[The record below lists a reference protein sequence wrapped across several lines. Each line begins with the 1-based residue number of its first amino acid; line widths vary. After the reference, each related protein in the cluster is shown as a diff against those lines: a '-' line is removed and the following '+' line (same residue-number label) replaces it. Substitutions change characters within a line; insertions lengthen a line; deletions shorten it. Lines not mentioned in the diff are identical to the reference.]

1 MVFFRNEKSGN
12 PFNKIQTIPAGKK
25 EKSVEPAPEG
35 AGQFRDEN
43 ANKYNVQTLSDI
55 ARGMQYCVNSASEIV
70 EKHYI
75 DMFSRYFD
83 DEGNPYVQTF
93 NMSNGYKIE
102 VPVFLMMGYNSM
114 NMEEMTVKLLI
125 SLKEMKQKTHMFS
138 GDEDEEDGGEEARNL
153 ATSRTSF
160 TVALASEN
168 EDGTPGSQNVT
179 IEMKFKAGDPPEAV
193 SRVVETFA
201 NTVIPEKAG
210 TDEEEMN

>member
-1 MVFFRNEKSGN
+1 MAFFRNERNSTLY
-12 PFNKIQTIPAGKK
+12 NKNQEVNSSKK
-25 EKSVEPAPEG
+25 KPSSEPEPSEE
-35 AGQFRDEN
+35 GQFQDEN

-55 ARGMQYCVNSASEIV
+55 ARGMQYCVNSASEVV

-83 DEGNPYVQTF
+83 ENGDPYIQTF
-93 NMSNGYKIE
+93 NMPNGYKID

-125 SLKEMKQKTHMFS
+125 SLKEMKQKTHSFG
-138 GDEDEEDGGEEARNL
+138 GDEDEDNANL

-193 SRVVETFA
+193 SKVIETFT
-201 NTVIPEKAG
+201 NTVVPDKSEAQ
-210 TDEEEMN
+210 DSE